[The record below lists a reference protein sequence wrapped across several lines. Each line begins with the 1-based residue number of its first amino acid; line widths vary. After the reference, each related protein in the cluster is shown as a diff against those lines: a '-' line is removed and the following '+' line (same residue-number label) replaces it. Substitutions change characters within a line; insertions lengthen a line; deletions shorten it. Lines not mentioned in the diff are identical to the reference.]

1 MNNPTATSLPAVDP
15 QEVYN
20 TIVGAASQDPA
31 RIKAST
37 EHLQALYDNYFGTYN
52 TLHEIASQPSI
63 ELVVRQ
69 QCIIQ
74 FKNKALTYWKS
85 RKCVKRLSYSKSAR
99 LRVYSSDI

>member
-1 MNNPTATSLPAVDP
+1 MNNRTATSLPAVDP

-20 TIVGAASQDPA
+20 AIVGAASQDPV

-37 EHLQALYDNYFGTYN
+37 NRLQELYDNYFGTYN
-52 TLHEIASQPSI
+52 TLHEIASQPSVD
-63 ELVVRQ
+63 LVVRQ

-85 RKCVKRLSYSKSAR
+85 RKYVERRSCSKAY
-99 LRVYSSDI
+99 V